1 MRAAK
6 KFYLLL
12 PFLMVVI
19 LLCGQL
25 PELLTLT
32 DDISNDFEEESL
44 AHVPESVKVTTLN
57 ATSQK
62 NIIVFE
68 QESNGIALARPPMQL
83 APSFPLDVLHLLSIQ
98 RK

>member
-1 MRAAK
+1 MI
-6 KFYLLL
+6 L
-12 PFLMVVI
+12 I

-44 AHVPESVKVTTLN
+44 AHVPESVKVTTVN
-57 ATSQK
+57 ATSQN

-68 QESNGIALARPPMQL
+68 QESNGIALVRPPMQL
-83 APSFPLDVLHLLSIQ
+83 APSSSLDVLHLLSIQ

>member
-1 MRAAK
+1 
-6 KFYLLL
+6 
-12 PFLMVVI
+12 MVVI

-44 AHVPESVKVTTLN
+44 AHVPESVKVSTFN
-57 ATSQK
+57 ATSRK

-68 QESNGIALARPPMQL
+68 QESNGIALVRPPMQL

>member
-1 MRAAK
+1 MRIAK
-6 KFYLLL
+6 KFYFVL

-19 LLCGQL
+19 LFCGQL

-44 AHVPESVKVTTLN
+44 AHVPENVKV
-57 ATSQK
+57 ATFKAASQK

-68 QESNGIALARPPMQL
+68 QESNGIALVRPPLQL
-83 APSFPLDVLHLLSIQ
+83 APSFPLDVLQLLSIQ